1 MIASLCILILA
12 CIYIYFFPFIP
23 KRKKHYTYA
32 LLLGCP
38 AHDDGTMSSSQIKRC
53 DLAIKAYQQNL
64 YDTLIISGS
73 NVKNEFIE
81 AKVMHAYIQNKM
93 DIPTILETNA
103 RNTFENFKFSKDII
117 QKQDVLILTSQT
129 TLDQI
134 HDGILRVT
142 QLRAQLVPGFR
153 LVFGVVALCEHSQFI
168 PLDTGCGQL
177 VGKPL
182 CSTPMPRENLLVPAN
197 EVREQVCRA
206 HHRVLDVPIENQ
218 LARGDRRHS
227 VEVSFELRKGL
238 VDRCPQVSFRGGN
251 SHRSL
256 GSMQAELPRP
266 HFRSHPRSYRAQR

>member
-117 QKQDVLILTSQT
+117 TSSLRSEDSLHFVPLIIFYFLKYSKT
-129 TLDQI
+129 TIIIIITIRQI
-134 HDGILRVT
+134 KMEK
-142 QLRAQLVPGFR
+142 VPR
-153 LVFGVVALCEHSQFI
+153 KLKI
-168 PLDTGCGQL
+168 
-177 VGKPL
+177 
-182 CSTPMPRENLLVPAN
+182 N
-197 EVREQVCRA
+197 EY
-206 HHRVLDVPIENQ
+206 
-218 LARGDRRHS
+218 
-227 VEVSFELRKGL
+227 FFKT
-238 VDRCPQVSFRGGN
+238 
-251 SHRSL
+251 
-256 GSMQAELPRP
+256 
-266 HFRSHPRSYRAQR
+266 